1 MNQNQTTFLVNL
13 QTFVPFGSLTQILPF
28 RFSQLCG
35 LEADESRTE
44 YLGSAFL
51 CYCSLSEL
59 SRAISC
65 RAKQSGVRV
74 QVYHDNANLVHS
86 PADRDPVFESAQA
99 WRLLRFNMWRATL
112 EEKLPPSLNHSHW
125 HELAVTRILTI
136 NYKVVLMSIGGSV
149 PSYDPR
155 TPPHCRGRSRF
166 NSAQ

>member
-1 MNQNQTTFLVNL
+1 MFRMNQNQTTFLVNL

-112 EEKLPPSLNHSHW
+112 EEKLHQQNVTL
-125 HELAVTRILTI
+125 LAVTCTFLA
-136 NYKVVLMSIGGSV
+136 
-149 PSYDPR
+149 
-155 TPPHCRGRSRF
+155 CRYLA
-166 NSAQ
+166 SASALPFHS